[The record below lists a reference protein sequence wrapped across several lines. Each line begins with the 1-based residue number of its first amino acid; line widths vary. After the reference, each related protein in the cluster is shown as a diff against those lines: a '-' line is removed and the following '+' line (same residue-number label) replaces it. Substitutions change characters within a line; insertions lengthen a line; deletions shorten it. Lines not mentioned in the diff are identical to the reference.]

1 MKEWEIQPSNIPSF
15 HPSIVF
21 DMYYFAKDI
30 ARILGGTL
38 SGNGNPDAVIKHLLI
53 DSRSISSPET
63 SLFFALK
70 SERNDGHKFIG
81 DAYKK
86 RVRNFVMS
94 EIPQD
99 ISQLAGVN
107 FILVKDTLSSL
118 QHLSANHRK
127 KFNIPVLG
135 ITGSNGKTI
144 VKEWLYQLMQ
154 EDKQIVRSPKSYNS
168 QVGVPLSV
176 WGMNEENNLAI
187 FEAGISKPDEMEKL
201 EPIISPTIGLITT
214 IGQAHDEN
222 FLNSKQKIREKL
234 KLFVRVNML
243 IYCRDNLEL
252 NEEIVSNPVIKKL
265 NLFTWSRKSKANLQ
279 IGKITKEEN
288 ETELQGIFNNEFIRI
303 KIPFIDE
310 ASIENAIHCWAAMLF
325 LGYPN
330 KVIAERM
337 TRLSPVAM
345 RLELKEGIN
354 NCSVINDSYNSDLG
368 SLAIALDFLNQQKQH
383 TKKTLVLSD
392 ILQSGK
398 NEAELYREVANLIGE
413 KGINRIIGIGEAISR
428 QEKQFNGEKH
438 FFKTTDEFLSR
449 YHGNLFSDETILLK
463 GARAFGFEKIVLGLQ
478 QKAHETILEINL
490 NALVHNLNYYRSKLA
505 PGTKMMAMV
514 KAFSYGSG
522 GFEISNVLQYHHVD
536 YLAVAY
542 ADEGIELRKAGIT
555 LPIMVMNPEEAS
567 YDAMIKHNLE
577 PEIFSFR
584 VLKLFEDAVMRSGR
598 KDSPYPIHL
607 KLDTSM
613 HRLGFEEKEVNELA
627 VRIGNGKFLEVR
639 SVFSHLAGSD
649 EPQHDEFTRQ
659 QIKKFGEMSE
669 VICSRFSYPVFRHI
683 LNSAGIVRF
692 PGAQFEMVR
701 LGIGLYGIGADESEQ
716 QQLKNVSTLKTTIS
730 QIKNIPAGESVGYG
744 RKFIAKRET
753 RIATVPIGYA
763 DGLSRRLGNGKGKMI
778 VSGKQA
784 PIAGNVCMDMCMLD
798 ITNIPCAE
806 GDEVIVFGEQYPVY
820 EIAKDM
826 DTISYE
832 VFTGIS
838 RRVKRVYFHE

>member
-1 MKEWEIQPSNIPSF
+1 
-15 HPSIVF
+15 
-21 DMYYFAKDI
+21 MYYFAKDI
-30 ARILGGTL
+30 ARILNGTIH
-38 SGNGNPDAVIKHLLI
+38 GNGNPDAVIRHLLI
-53 DSRSISSPET
+53 DSRSLASAET

-70 SERNDGHKFIG
+70 GERHDGHKFLA
-81 DAYKK
+81 DSFQK
-86 RVRNFVMS
+86 RVRNFVVS
-94 EIPQD
+94 ELPQD
-99 ISQLAGVN
+99 ISQYKDCN
-107 FILVKDTLSSL
+107 FILVKDTLSAL
-118 QHLSANHRK
+118 QNLCANHRK

-154 EDKQIVRSPKSYNS
+154 EAPDAGAGTGKSIVRSPKSYNS

-176 WGMNEENNLAI
+176 WLMSEENNLAI

-201 EPIISPTIGLITT
+201 EPIIAPTIGLITN

-234 KLFVRVNML
+234 KLFVHAGTL
-243 IYCRDNLEL
+243 IFNRDNLEL
-252 NEEIVSNPVIKKL
+252 NDEIVGNSVMKKL
-265 NLFTWSRKSKANLQ
+265 NLFTWSKKAKANLQ
-279 IGKITKEEN
+279 IGKVTKDGN

-310 ASIENAIHCWAAMLF
+310 ASIENAIHCWAVMLF

-330 KVIAERM
+330 KTIADRM
-337 TRLSPVAM
+337 PRLSPVAM

-383 TKKTLVLSD
+383 PKKTLVLSD

-398 NEAELYREVANLIGE
+398 NEIELYAEVANLVKE
-413 KGINRIIGIGEAISR
+413 KGISRIIGIGEAISR
-428 QEKQFNGEKH
+428 QEKQFTGERS
-438 FFKTTDEFLSR
+438 FFKATDEFLSA
-449 YHGNLFSDETILLK
+449 YNGNLFNNETILLK
-463 GARAFGFEKIVLGLQ
+463 GARAFQFEKISQLLQ
-478 QKAHETILEINL
+478 QKAHETVLEINFDS
-490 NALVHNLNYYRSKLA
+490 LVHNLNYYRSKLA
-505 PGTKMMAMV
+505 PNTKMMAMV

-522 GFEISNVLQYHHVD
+522 GFEIANVLQYHHVD

-542 ADEGIELRKAGIT
+542 ADEGIELRKSGIT
-555 LPIMVMNPEEAS
+555 LPIMVMNPEEPS
-567 YDAMIKHNLE
+567 YDAMLNHDLE

-584 VLKLFEDAVMRSGR
+584 VLKLFDDAVKRSG
-598 KDSPYPIHL
+598 KTEPFPIHV
-607 KLDTSM
+607 KLDTGM
-613 HRLGFEEKEVNELA
+613 HRLGFEDKDVNELA
-627 VRIGNGKFLEVR
+627 VRIANSKFLQVR

-649 EPQHDEFTRQ
+649 EEQHDEFTRL

-669 VICSRFSYPVFRHI
+669 VIRSRFNYPILRHI

-701 LGIGLYGIGADESEQ
+701 LGIGLYGIGANETEQ
-716 QQLKNVSTLKTTIS
+716 QHFKNVSTLKTTIS
-730 QIKNIPAGESVGYG
+730 QIKNISAKDSIGYS
-744 RKFIAKRET
+744 RKFVAQKDM

-763 DGLSRRLGNGKGKMI
+763 DGLSRRLSNGKGKMT
-778 VSGKQA
+778 VKGVQA

-798 ITNIPCAE
+798 VTNISCAE
-806 GDEVIVFGEQYPVY
+806 GDEVIVFGEQYPIY
-820 EIAKDM
+820 LLAKDM
-826 DTISYE
+826 DTIPYE